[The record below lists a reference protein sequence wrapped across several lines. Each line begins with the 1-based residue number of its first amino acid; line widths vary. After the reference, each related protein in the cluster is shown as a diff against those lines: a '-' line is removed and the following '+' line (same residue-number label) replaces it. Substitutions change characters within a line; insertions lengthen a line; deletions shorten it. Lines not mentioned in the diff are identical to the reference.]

1 MRRDRQFSVQG
12 LAWAIALG
20 LSGPASAAPQPTGD
34 LHLTYEFAQAG
45 KPMPYRLYVP
55 ASYDGSKAYPLIVV
69 LHGSGSDENAPFE
82 RSDLRKM
89 ADQRGYILVA
99 PLGYSPFG
107 AYGDFYPV
115 VATREMVAQGDA
127 IRKLAAGG
135 AAHYPASALPV
146 EKPVPEGDYAEM
158 PAANLVDPQTAT
170 LSEEDVMNVL
180 ERVRAAYRVDP
191 KRIYL
196 MGNSM
201 GGIGAL
207 YLGVRHPEIWAAMAP
222 SGGPVAAWSYP
233 YERLREGHVALMLVH
248 GDLDSHSNPAASRAI
263 MRDAKAQGVDASLL
277 VVKGGDHVHAWTMVL
292 PQTFDFFDAHVK
304 P

>member
-1 MRRDRQFSVQG
+1 VILKDFGMG
-12 LAWAIALG
+12 LVAAAAVI
-20 LSGPASAAPQPTGD
+20 ASAAVAAPAPVGD
-34 LHLTYEFAQAG
+34 LHLQYDFAEVG

-55 ASYDGSKAYPLIVV
+55 SSYDGSRAYPLVVV

-82 RSDLRKM
+82 RSDLRKI
-89 ADQRGYILVA
+89 AEQRGYILVA

-115 VATREMVAQGDA
+115 VATREMVAQRDT
-127 IRKLAAGG
+127 IRKIASGG
-135 AAHYPASALPV
+135 AASYPASTLPV
-146 EKPVPEGDYAEM
+146 EKPVAEDDYAEM
-158 PAANLVDPQTAT
+158 AAANLVDPQTAA
-170 LSEEDVMNVL
+170 LSEQDVMNVL
-180 ERVRAAYRVDP
+180 ARVRAAYRVDP

-207 YLGVRHPEIWAAMAP
+207 YLGARHPEVWAAMAP
-222 SGGPVAAWSYP
+222 SGGQVAAWSYP
-233 YERLREGHVALMLVH
+233 YERLRDGHVALMLVH
-248 GDLDSHSNPAASRAI
+248 GDLDSHSNPASSRAI
-263 MRDAKAQGVDASLL
+263 MEHAKAEGVDASLV

-292 PQTFDFFDAHVK
+292 PQTFDFFDQHAK